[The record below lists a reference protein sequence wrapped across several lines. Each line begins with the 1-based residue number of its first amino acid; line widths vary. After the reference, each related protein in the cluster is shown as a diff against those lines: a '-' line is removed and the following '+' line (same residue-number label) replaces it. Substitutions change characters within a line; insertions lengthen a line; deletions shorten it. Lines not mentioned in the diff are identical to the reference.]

1 MKPQIEMK
9 KSLLVLLSAFV
20 IGVVASTL
28 RRK

>member
-1 MKPQIEMK
+1 MKQQIEMK

-28 RRK
+28 RRE